1 MPEETADLEEDKMFL
16 HRLFS
21 TVLLLGIFSSM
32 IFAPVSWRSTIF
44 YCVLTGMTFLLIRE
58 ISSAL
63 KNIQIYTHEK
73 VLPFLGGICMAFNG
87 ICIFFPASYILY
99 FSLMVQILAGTVLGI
114 LYLLLAKND
123 PEKIKKLL
131 HSLMVLILVQIPI
144 LMVEWI
150 FIMGNSDSFNWL
162 ILYFILM
169 TKIGDIGAYVTGTLS
184 NKILKGGN
192 HKMIPSV
199 SPGKSWEGMV
209 GGLIITV
216 LFGLV
221 LNKFCMVYPS
231 MVFSV
236 IAGIL
241 FFFGGMVGDLAESS
255 FKRACS
261 IKDSGHI
268 FPGIGGLYDLVDSLF
283 MTAPL
288 FLFFELVRVL
298 IEKAKF

>member
-1 MPEETADLEEDKMFL
+1 MFL

-32 IFAPVSWRSTIF
+32 IFAPVSWRSGVF
-44 YCVLTGMTFLLIRE
+44 YVVLVGMTSLLIRE
-58 ISSAL
+58 IVSAL
-63 KNIQIYTHEK
+63 KNIQIRTHEK
-73 VLPFLGGICMAFNG
+73 LLPVLGGFCMAFNG
-87 ICIFFPASYILY
+87 IYIFFPGSYMLY
-99 FSLMVQILAGTVLGI
+99 FTLIVEILTGTAVSI
-114 LYLLLAKND
+114 LLLLLAKND

-131 HSLMVLILVQIPI
+131 YSLMVLILVQIPI
-144 LMVEWI
+144 LLVEVI
-150 FIMGNSDSFNWL
+150 FCMGNAGTFNWL

-209 GGLIITV
+209 GGLIITI
-216 LFGLV
+216 LFGLL
-221 LNKFCMVYPS
+221 LNKFCMVYTSP
-231 MVFSV
+231 VLNVAASV
-236 IAGIL
+236 L

-268 FPGIGGLYDLVDSLF
+268 FPGIGGIYDLVDSLF

-288 FLFFELVRVL
+288 FLFFEIIRALLER
-298 IEKAKF
+298 AGF